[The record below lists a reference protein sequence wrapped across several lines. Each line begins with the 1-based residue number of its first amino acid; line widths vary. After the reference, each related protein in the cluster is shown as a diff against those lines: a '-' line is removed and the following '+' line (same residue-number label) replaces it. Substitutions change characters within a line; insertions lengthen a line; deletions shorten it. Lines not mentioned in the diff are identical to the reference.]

1 MLFFWA
7 HMIYRAKA
15 GEIWPINTT
24 VTWSGLQLTPIS
36 SLTTVYTC
44 PSRINLDSEFQ
55 KEVTLRQ
62 LRLNLTL
69 HKLSIRRRRNR
80 FEDPKL

>member
-1 MLFFWA
+1 MLFFRA

-24 VTWSGLQLTPIS
+24 VSGLQLTPIS

-44 PSRINLDSEFQ
+44 PIRINLESEFQ
-55 KEVTLRQ
+55 EVVTLRQ